1 MSSDIQHT
9 DVAAYA
15 LGLLDEHDRRAFEA
29 HLAVC
34 ELCIVELA
42 DFSGMR
48 EMFAGIRP
56 AVELL
61 EEEPAE
67 LAYDPRSA
75 DNVVSMLRR
84 RQAAD
89 RRKLKSQLLL
99 GAAAA
104 VALLAGG
111 VTAGATMLP
120 REQPASKPQS
130 ASVKPSPDPL
140 GKGERVSATDPRS
153 QAQGTV
159 AMTPRVWGTDIILQF
174 SHVRG
179 PLECRLIAVPRKGRA
194 QLLSGWSVP
203 QKGYGVPGS
212 PEPLIV
218 HGATALQ
225 RPDIDHFE
233 VRVKGGGKLL
243 TIPA

>member
-9 DVAAYA
+9 DVGAYA

-34 ELCIVELA
+34 ESCIVELA

-61 EEEPAE
+61 EEEPVE
-67 LAYDPRSA
+67 PAYDPRSA

-120 REQPASKPQS
+120 REQPASQPQ
-130 ASVKPSPDPL
+130 ASVQSPSAPL
-140 GKGERVSATDPRS
+140 GNGERVSATDARTR
-153 QAQGTV
+153 AQGTV
-159 AMTPRVWGTDIILQF
+159 AMTPKVWGTDIIFQLTG
-174 SHVRG
+174 VRG
-179 PLECRLIAVPRKGRA
+179 PLECRLVAVPRKGRA
-194 QLLSGWSVP
+194 QLVSGWSVP

-212 PEPLIV
+212 PDPLIV
-218 HGATALQ
+218 PGATSLQ

-233 VRVKGGGKLL
+233 VRIRGGGKLL